1 MIAARI
7 LIILGL
13 AVIIAASVAL
23 ITRRRAF
30 LLPVI
35 ALLSGFLLFAAGLLL
50 PYLHAQPAASPQPPT
65 QSRPKAKPA
74 AKKPAASS
82 SLPAS
87 KAPALSQAAVTSLNA
102 RLAHQL
108 TIDQGLAKGTGDA
121 HGQATASGTP
131 DHRYDWTMYVTVVT
145 IDDQRRVTG
154 QVSAFKL
161 ASLVKEARL
170 ELAERVSHLALT
182 VLREQKLATAQDEK
196 TGLFTMLA
204 AHQEILLQSRANDY
218 TKFQVK

>member
-65 QSRPKAKPA
+65 QSSPKAKS

-108 TIDQGLAKGTGDA
+108 TIDQGLAKGTGDS

-170 ELAERVSHLALT
+170 ELAERISHLALT

-204 AHQEILLQSRANDY
+204 AHQEILVQSRNDDY
-218 TKFQVK
+218 AKFQVK